1 MGTGTGMAAGE
12 IRLSA
17 VRESIMEVAKAAAI
31 RGEHRR
37 SEEAASLCF
46 WSNCR

>member
-1 MGTGTGMAAGE
+1 MGTGMAAVE
-12 IRLSA
+12 ILRLSA
-17 VRESIMEVAKAAAI
+17 VRESIMEVVKAAAI
-31 RGEHRR
+31 RGAHRR